1 MDKNISIF
9 SHTFISEL
17 YMLQTH
23 LDKVTKIFGIKIT
36 NNDQMLAKCTIA
48 FVFRLLVL
56 KPAVY
61 CKTTIYIQLLAR
73 QVLCN

>member
-23 LDKVTKIFGIKIT
+23 LDKVTIFLQQ
-36 NNDQMLAKCTIA
+36 NN
-48 FVFRLLVL
+48 
-56 KPAVY
+56 
-61 CKTTIYIQLLAR
+61 
-73 QVLCN
+73 